1 MQSDSALKERIRSS
15 LHPPGD
21 WAEVSLDAWRRI
33 NGDHALNPDALP
45 PTQKFKRAAV
55 LVPIIDRPEGLSMLL
70 TRRTAHLKSHA
81 GQVAFPGGREEPGDP
96 DAVACALR
104 ETEEEVGLQRRFV
117 EVVGMLDAYVTV
129 TAYAVTP
136 VVGLVTPG
144 FELTPDAGEVDEV
157 FEVPL
162 SFLLDPANHQKGSRT
177 WNGTVR
183 HFFAMPYQGH
193 YIWGATAGM
202 LLDLYRK
209 VKAA

>member
-1 MQSDSALKERIRSS
+1 MPSDDALKDLIRSR

-21 WAEVSLDAWRRI
+21 WAEVSLEAWRRL

-45 PTQKFKRAAV
+45 PTQAFRRAAV
-55 LVPIIDRPEGLSMLL
+55 LVPIVDRPDGLSMLL
-70 TRRTAHLKSHA
+70 TRRTEHLKSHA
-81 GQVAFPGGREEPGDP
+81 GQVAFPGGREEAGDY

-104 ETEEEVGLQRRFV
+104 ETEEEIGLQRRFV
-117 EVVGMLDAYVTV
+117 DVVGMLDAYVTV
-129 TAYAVTP
+129 TAFAVTP
-136 VVGLVTPG
+136 VVALVTPG

-183 HFFAMPYQGH
+183 HFFAMPYKGH

-209 VKAA
+209 VGPR